1 MGEVRRLK
9 ELAALVGGD
18 LSGDGE
24 IEIRAV
30 TPIDEAGHGDIT
42 FITNPKYRRLLAKTK
57 ASAVIVSKEEE
68 APSTINLIR
77 VEDPYLAFAKVLDIF
92 KPVTTRYKGIHP
104 KAEIHKNTVIGENT
118 SIYPCVVVDDGA
130 RIGNRV
136 VLYPGVY
143 IGCNA
148 AVEDDTVLYPNV
160 TVREGC
166 KIGRRVMVHAN
177 SVIGS
182 DGFGYAREGDAH
194 FKVPQIGIVV
204 IEDDV
209 EIGACVTIDRATFGR
224 TVIRRGTKIDN
235 IVQIAHNVDIGED
248 SIIVAQ
254 VGISGSTKVGKR
266 VTLAGQVGVVGH
278 IEIGDDVTV
287 GAQSG
292 VIGDLP
298 SKAVFAGYPAIL
310 HSKWLRAQGVFVKL
324 PEIRKKLM
332 ELEKRIKEIENATL
346 EERKG

>member
-42 FITNPKYRRLLAKTK
+42 FITNPKYRRLLPKTR
-57 ASAVIVSKEEE
+57 ASAVIVSKQEEV
-68 APSTINLIR
+68 PSTISIIR
-77 VEDPYLAFAKVLDIF
+77 VEDPYLAFAKVLGVF
-92 KPVTTRYKGIHP
+92 KPVTTHYKGIHP
-104 KAEIHKNTVIGENT
+104 KAEVHKSTVVGESP
-118 SIYPCVVVDDGA
+118 SIYPYVVIDNGA

-148 AVEDDTVLYPNV
+148 VVEDDTVLYPNV

-166 KIGRRVMVHAN
+166 RIGRHVIVHAN

-182 DGFGYAREGDAH
+182 DGFGYAREGDVH
-194 FKVPQIGIVV
+194 FKVPQAGIVI

-209 EIGACVTIDRATFGR
+209 EIGACVTIDRATLGR
-224 TVIRRGTKIDN
+224 TIIRRGTKIDN

-254 VGISGSTKVGKR
+254 VGISGSTKIGNR

-278 IEIGDDVTV
+278 IEISDDVTV

-292 VIGDLP
+292 VIGNLP
-298 SKAVFAGYPAIL
+298 SKTVFTGYPAIP

-332 ELEKRIKEIENATL
+332 ELEKRIEEIENVVS